1 MDGMAGLAPKGTDAA
16 HPAGQYGAIAKL
28 FHWVTLGL
36 MLMALP
42 LGFVIQ
48 HVKDDSKMAFYALH
62 ESAGLT
68 ILFVA
73 LARLAWRWLS
83 PPPSLPNE
91 MPKLLRTASSAV
103 HHALYALLIIQP
115 LLGFMTTNAWG
126 FPMQGATAYLGFIEF
141 PKFMEAWESL
151 AKGGAD
157 CAACGRR
164 GVSPRHQARWHA
176 DADDLNRI
184 GPGDPRWPWSILFQP
199 VSGGGD
205 RHAIGTA
212 TREGLNP

>member
-1 MDGMAGLAPKGTDAA
+1 MDSMAGLAPKGTDAA

-36 MLMALP
+36 ILVALP

-48 HVKDDSKMAFYALH
+48 HVKDDSKMGFYALH

-83 PPPSLPNE
+83 PPPSPPND
-91 MPKLLRTASSAV
+91 MPKLFRVASAAV
-103 HHALYALLIIQP
+103 HHALYGLLILQP
-115 LLGFMTTNAWG
+115 VFGFLATNAWG
-126 FPMQGATAYLGFIEF
+126 FPMRGATAYLGFIEF

-151 AKGGAD
+151 AKILSLLHSIGGWLLVVLIVLHVGGA
-157 CAACGRR
+157 
-164 GVSPRHQARWHA
+164 
-176 DADDLNRI
+176 
-184 GPGDPRWPWSILFQP
+184 LFH
-199 VSGGGD
+199 
-205 RHAIGTA
+205 HAIRRDGTLM
-212 TREGLNP
+212 RMI

>member
-1 MDGMAGLAPKGTDAA
+1 MVMDSMVALPPKGTDAA

-36 MLMALP
+36 MLVALP

-48 HVKDDSKMAFYALH
+48 HVKDASKMGFYALH

-83 PPPSLPNE
+83 PPPSQPND
-91 MPKLLRTASSAV
+91 MPKLLRTASTAV
-103 HHALYALLIIQP
+103 HHALYGLLILQP
-115 LLGFMTTNAWG
+115 ILGFLATNAWG
-126 FPMQGATAYLGFIEF
+126 FPMRGATAYLGFIEF

-151 AKGGAD
+151 AKILSQLHSIGGWLLVVLITLHVGGALFHH
-157 CAACGRR
+157 AVRR
-164 GVSPRHQARWHA
+164 
-176 DADDLNRI
+176 D
-184 GPGDPRWPWSILFQP
+184 
-199 VSGGGD
+199 
-205 RHAIGTA
+205 GTLM
-212 TREGLNP
+212 RMI

>member
-1 MDGMAGLAPKGTDAA
+1 MDSMAGSPPKGADAA

-48 HVKDDSKMAFYALH
+48 HVKEDSKMAFYALH

-83 PPPSLPNE
+83 PPPSLPQD
-91 MPKLLRTASSAV
+91 MPKLMRSASAAV

-115 LLGFMTTNAWG
+115 LLGFLATNAWG
-126 FPMQGATAYLGFIEF
+126 FPMQGATAYLGFIAL
-141 PKFMEAWESL
+141 PKFMDAWEAL
-151 AKGGAD
+151 AKILSLLHSIGGWLLLVLIALHI
-157 CAACGRR
+157 AGAIF
-164 GVSPRHQARWHA
+164 H
-176 DADDLNRI
+176 
-184 GPGDPRWPWSILFQP
+184 
-199 VSGGGD
+199 
-205 RHAIGTA
+205 HAIRRDGTLM
-212 TREGLNP
+212 RMI

>member
-1 MDGMAGLAPKGTDAA
+1 WESIMDGMAALPPKGADAA

-36 MLMALP
+36 MLVALP

-48 HVKDDSKMAFYALH
+48 HVKDASKMGFYALH

-73 LARLAWRWLS
+73 LARLIWRWLS

-91 MPKLLRTASSAV
+91 TPKMFRAASAAV
-103 HHALYALLIIQP
+103 HHSLYALLILQP
-115 LLGFMTTNAWG
+115 IFGFMATNAWG
-126 FPMQGATAYLGFIEF
+126 FPMRGATAYLGFIEF

-151 AKGGAD
+151 AKILSLLHSIGGWLLVVLIALHIGGA
-157 CAACGRR
+157 
-164 GVSPRHQARWHA
+164 
-176 DADDLNRI
+176 
-184 GPGDPRWPWSILFQP
+184 LFH
-199 VSGGGD
+199 
-205 RHAIGTA
+205 HAIRRDGTLM
-212 TREGLNP
+212 RMI